1 MLALSVASS
10 LAQWPR
16 MLRGAFTAA
25 ECDAIA
31 QLFLE
36 SSATAEIDERTSEGV
51 NRVNRW
57 DTDNRLR
64 DSGRLDGVYARVAS
78 SLGVDLDVK
87 GMTEFTLM
95 HEFTREHNFFGW
107 HVDSSPGDGKPPR
120 TLNVNV
126 MLSAVGVDYTG
137 GQLQVGDTN
146 VSAQKGDL
154 YLYPAAFPHAVHD
167 LQAGVR
173 RTLVI
178 ALVDKEADAASRAAY
193 FARAA
198 TEFAR
203 LTAGPLAGESKMHLL
218 HAEFLE
224 ASGADEAA
232 AARARCLSFKVTA
245 EAPQYAEHF
254 AGEAARALQ
263 HVAAAGGGAESAET
277 LRAAAGLVEM
287 AECIREG
294 SAAQARAA
302 LDYYR
307 VAVDH
312 MGGAQRGGGGG
323 GRGAG

>member
-1 MLALSVASS
+1 
-10 LAQWPR
+10 
-16 MLRGAFTAA
+16 
-25 ECDAIA
+25 
-31 QLFLE
+31 
-36 SSATAEIDERTSEGV
+36 
-51 NRVNRW
+51 
-57 DTDNRLR
+57 
-64 DSGRLDGVYARVAS
+64 
-78 SLGVDLDVK
+78 
-87 GMTEFTLM
+87 M

-178 ALVDKEADAASRAAY
+178 ALVDKQADAASRAAY

-232 AARARCLSFKVTA
+232 AARARCLRFKVTA

-312 MGGAQRGGGGG
+312 MGGAQRGGGG
-323 GRGAG
+323 RGAG